1 MSNHLSAPQRR
12 QKHEKAVFSG
22 EFELTREFELP
33 QRPATASGQP
43 YDEARLLVRIGDE
56 PVGFA
61 TIPLGPRPLS
71 LAAVL
76 EVIERDLDASAC
88 AELARQGLPP
98 LLRSLSR
105 CQAGGAQRG
114 GLEAGEKGSE
124 SVTVVICTRNRAE
137 ALRVC
142 LQSVRLL
149 EHDAVEFVI
158 VDNAP
163 ADDSTREVIMEI
175 AVEDSRFR
183 YVREPHPG
191 LSWARNRGLA
201 HATGEI
207 IAYTDDD
214 VRVDS
219 LWLKGLLRG
228 FHRRADVAC
237 VTGLVAS
244 ASLELAAE
252 QYFDARVSWS
262 STCEPRVYDARHGP
276 AVIELHPYAAGGFGT
291 GANFAFR
298 TRLLREIGGFDES
311 LGAGSHCA
319 GGEDLDIFVRF
330 LRAGYSISY
339 EPAAL
344 VWHEHRTDQDDLRQQ
359 MYAYGKALSA
369 YLFKYAS
376 SRRTA
381 LDVWRRL
388 PQGIRHLGA
397 LAARSGQAG
406 SQTGLAQELLL
417 AELCGV
423 MIGPLAYTRARW
435 AQDAERRRVV
445 AP

>member
-1 MSNHLSAPQRR
+1 MSNHPSAPQRR
-12 QKHEKAVFSG
+12 QTHEKAVFSG

-33 QRPATASGQP
+33 QRPATAFGQP
-43 YDEARLLVRIGDE
+43 YDEARLLVRIGGE

-61 TIPLGPRPLS
+61 TIPLGTRPLS

-76 EVIERDLDASAC
+76 EVIERDLDASVC

-98 LLRSLSR
+98 LSRSLSGSH
-105 CQAGGAQRG
+105 AGGARG
-114 GLEAGEKGSE
+114 GLETGEQGSE

-142 LQSVRLL
+142 LRSVRLL
-149 EHDAVEFVI
+149 EHGAVEFVI

-163 ADDSTREVIMEI
+163 ADDSTREIIMEI

-191 LSWARNRGLA
+191 LTWARNRGLA

-214 VRVDS
+214 VRVDR
-219 LWLKGLLRG
+219 LWIKGLLRG

-276 AVIELHPYAAGGFGT
+276 AGIELHPYAAGGFGT

-311 LGAGSHCA
+311 LPGA
-319 GGEDLDIFVRF
+319 EDLDIFVRS

-344 VWHEHRTDQDDLRQQ
+344 VWHKHRTDQGDLSRQ
-359 MYAYGKALSA
+359 MYAYGRDLSA

-376 SRRTA
+376 SRRSA

-397 LAARSGQAG
+397 LGVRSRRARSQAG
-406 SQTGLAQELLL
+406 LDRELLL
-417 AELCGV
+417 AELRGM
-423 MIGPLAYTRARW
+423 MIGPLVYARARW
-435 AQDAERRRVV
+435 AQDSERRRVV

>member
-1 MSNHLSAPQRR
+1 MSNHRSASQRR

-33 QRPATASGQP
+33 QRPATAAGQP
-43 YDEARLLVRIGDE
+43 YDEARLLVRIGGE
-56 PVGFA
+56 PIGFA
-61 TIPLGPRPLS
+61 TIPLGTRPLS

-76 EVIERDLDASAC
+76 EVIERDLDASVC

-98 LLRSLSR
+98 LLRTLSGSH
-105 CQAGGAQRG
+105 ASGARG
-114 GLEAGEKGSE
+114 GLEAEEQGSE

-142 LQSVRLL
+142 LQSVGLL

-175 AVEDSRFR
+175 AAEDSRFR

-191 LSWARNRGLA
+191 LTWARNRGLA

-214 VRVDS
+214 VRVDR
-219 LWLKGLLRG
+219 LWIKGLLRG
-228 FHRRADVAC
+228 FHRRTDVAC

-276 AVIELHPYAAGGFGT
+276 AGIELHPYAAGGFGT

-311 LGAGSHCA
+311 LGAGSPCA
-319 GGEDLDIFVRF
+319 GGEDLDIFVRC

-344 VWHEHRTDQDDLRQQ
+344 VWHEHRTDQDELRRQ

-397 LAARSGQAG
+397 VAGRSGRAG
-406 SQTGLAQELLL
+406 SQSGLAQELLL
-417 AELCGV
+417 AELRGL
-423 MIGPLAYTRARW
+423 MIGPLAYVRARY

>member
-1 MSNHLSAPQRR
+1 MSNHRSAPQRR

-33 QRPATASGQP
+33 QRPATAAGQP
-43 YDEARLLVRIGDE
+43 YDEARLLVRIGGE
-56 PVGFA
+56 PIGFA
-61 TIPLGPRPLS
+61 TIPLGTRPLS

-76 EVIERDLDASAC
+76 EVIERDLDASVC
-88 AELARQGLPP
+88 AELAQQGLPP
-98 LLRSLSR
+98 LLRSLSGSH
-105 CQAGGAQRG
+105 AGGARG
-114 GLEAGEKGSE
+114 GLEAGEQGSE

-175 AVEDSRFR
+175 AIEDSRFR

-191 LSWARNRGLA
+191 LTWARNRGLA

-214 VRVDS
+214 VRVDR
-219 LWLKGLLRG
+219 LWIKGLLRG

-276 AVIELHPYAAGGFGT
+276 SGIELHPYAAGGFGT

-311 LGAGSHCA
+311 LPGA
-319 GGEDLDIFVRF
+319 EDLDIFVRV

-344 VWHEHRTDQDDLRQQ
+344 VWHKHRTNQNDLSRQ
-359 MYAYGKALSA
+359 MYVYGRDLSA
-369 YLFKYAS
+369 FLFKYAS

-388 PQGIRHLGA
+388 PQGVRHLGA
-397 LAARSGQAG
+397 LGVRSGRAG
-406 SQTGLAQELLL
+406 SQAGFARELLL
-417 AELCGV
+417 AELRGV
-423 MIGPLAYTRARW
+423 TIGPLVCARARW
-435 AQDAERRRVV
+435 AQDSERRRAV